1 MSWNWPVR
9 ILALLTGISAAATT
23 WAFATE
29 AHATFTWTSWI
40 TIGFMLAASATG
52 LMHTVASHQHI
63 EALAGM
69 QRIALARFKY
79 TGDYTE
85 PIQLPPACSSCGANV
100 TGYTGRYETFK
111 NSMMLTEA
119 STPCG
124 CIIHH
129 VRFFGRVSES
139 APKE

>member
-9 ILALLTGISAAATT
+9 ILALLTGISAAVTT
-23 WAFATE
+23 WAFATG

-40 TIGFMLAASATG
+40 TMGFVLAASATG
-52 LMHTVASHQHI
+52 FGHTVIAHQHI
-63 EALAGM
+63 TNLAGM

-85 PIQLPPACSSCGANV
+85 PIQMPPACGSCGATV
-100 TGYTGRYETFK
+100 TGYTGHYEPFT

-119 STPCG
+119 NTPCG

-129 VRFFGRVSES
+129 TRFFGRVSES
-139 APKE
+139 APNE